1 MVVFKLRSPL
11 VAALLAII
19 LLALTGL
26 ALFRVDRAW
35 TARSE
40 VVVSGSWGSDSGQFG
55 RGAGAD
61 GRPRGPQAI
70 AVDSL
75 GNLVVA
81 DSLNYRILIYSR
93 DGELL
98 EVFPLPAGAVPS
110 RTEDDRAAVYGQLEP
125 CVGWGQGFRPQPDI
139 AAPAR
144 QWVEPVTAVEP
155 VTSAEPATAAAGK
168 GKAGPPYVTDVDLS
182 GGGWRIDA
190 ASGRIDPGSGPDIYL
205 LAGWEG
211 VALATDVTGTLKWTR
226 DLSTSAR
233 FDDLRD
239 PYDPQAPVTP
249 ASWAGFM
256 LDLDTLPGGGIVV
269 AGYELLTDKLVY
281 FVRALPEVE
290 GEPEDLAAYELV
302 RDGSV
307 KVDENLPIA
316 LEVESVAVGA
326 DGLIY
331 VVAAAPPP
339 PEQPAQGPGEPKAG
353 PEAPGMG
360 AAGVEVPS
368 ASRATPFT
376 REVWIFKPEGRL
388 EAKLE
393 LQFET
398 YTRHLRLIGVDDRGL
413 LFARVGG
420 AGNPGSL
427 AVFDGGGLAAV
438 SIPLPESTEIADAY
452 LGGDGALYVSQA
464 TEEGYQIVRHQI
476 SGRSRLVFRWK
487 KRP

>member
-1 MVVFKLRSPL
+1 MMVFKLRSPL
-11 VAALLAII
+11 TAAVLAV
-19 LLALTGL
+19 LMVTLAGL
-26 ALFRVDRAW
+26 ALFRVDRVWAV
-35 TARSE
+35 RSE
-40 VVVSGSWGSDSGQFG
+40 VVVSGSWGSDREQFG

-81 DSLNYRILIYSR
+81 DSLNYRILIYGH
-93 DGELL
+93 DGALL
-98 EVFPLPAGAVPS
+98 EVLPLPSGAVPA
-110 RTEDDRAAVYGQLEP
+110 RTEDERAAIYGQIEP
-125 CVGWGQGFRPQPDI
+125 CLGWGEGFRPRPVI

-144 QWVEPVTAVEP
+144 PWVEPVTVD
-155 VTSAEPATAAAGK
+155 GDK
-168 GKAGPPYVTDVDLS
+168 GKRAARPYVTDVDLS
-182 GGGWRIDA
+182 EGSWRVDA

-233 FDDLRD
+233 FNEVRD
-239 PYDPQAPVTP
+239 PYDPQGPVTP

-256 LDLDTLPGGGIVV
+256 LDLDTLPGGGILV
-269 AGYELLTDKLVY
+269 AGYELLTDRLVY
-281 FVRALPEVE
+281 FVRALPQIE
-290 GEPEDLAAYELV
+290 GEPEDLAVYELV

-307 KVDENLPIA
+307 KVDEKLPIA
-316 LEVESVAVGA
+316 LEVESVTVGA
-326 DGLIY
+326 DGFVY

-339 PEQPAQGPGEPKAG
+339 PEQPAPSPGEPDGGPVVPGAG
-353 PEAPGMG
+353 AF
-360 AAGVEVPS
+360 GVEALG
-368 ASRATPFT
+368 ASKATPFT
-376 REVWIFKPEGRL
+376 REVWVFSPEGRSKG
-388 EAKLE
+388 KLE

-398 YTRHLRLIGVDDRGL
+398 YTRHLRLIGVDLRGL

-427 AVFDGGGLAAV
+427 AVFDGGGLAAL
-438 SIPLPESTEIADAY
+438 SIPLPDNTEIADAY

-464 TEEGYQIVRHQI
+464 TEEGYQIARHRI
-476 SGRSRLVFRWK
+476 AGRSRLGFRWK